1 MLKKIITGT
10 FIFLF
15 SCLAFCMPDAEKTY
29 LANQCHELSLNIEK
43 LTLDQINSCSSIIQE
58 AAKLV
63 EHGGQFILKEYWFN
77 ARTNLHRSYRL
88 LKDANQLN
96 CKKALD
102 LSIAQKGIDV
112 ILDQI
117 YGLE

>member
-1 MLKKIITGT
+1 MLKKIIISTS
-10 FIFLF
+10 IFLF
-15 SCLAFCMPDAEKTY
+15 SCAAFCMPDAEKTY
-29 LANQCHELSLNIEK
+29 LANQCHELSLNIEE
-43 LTLDQINSCSSIIQE
+43 LTRDQINSCSSIIQE

-63 EHGGQFILKEYWFN
+63 EHSGQFILKEYWFN

-96 CKKALD
+96 CKNALGI
-102 LSIAQKGIDV
+102 SIAQKEIDV
-112 ILDQI
+112 ILEQI